1 MVTILKYKQT
11 YYISQPFHGL
21 PWLIMV
27 YHDICLYLQSQYMRN
42 IGFLEKPG
50 FFSGLEKKPG
60 FYQETYIFVG

>member
-50 FFSGLEKKPG
+50 FF
-60 FYQETYIFVG
+60 